1 MTYLLLLLLLIMLAL
16 GYFKIAEYFEIQD
29 KPNDRSS
36 HQKPT
41 LLGGGVIF
49 FLTLVLYSFFFG
61 FQYPWML
68 MGATVLATVSF
79 IDDVRPLSPRLRLV
93 IHFVSLFILFVDLNL
108 YEFSLPILLLI
119 IFIGAGVL
127 NAYNFMDG
135 INGMMGIT
143 SMVVLLGMVYIN
155 THLVVFIDIDLLYA
169 LLIGV
174 VIFNFFNFR
183 NNAYCFA
190 GDVGAFTMG
199 FIMVFLIFRLIAT
212 SGNFAWI
219 ALLAVFGVDTILT
232 IIHRICLGENITQPH
247 RKHLFQILANEL
259 KIPQLLISAGY
270 GIVQVLVIVG
280 LIVLENYSMIFAVA
294 AIFVLSVFY
303 IFIKQKYYYLHCNS
317 NCCIRTKKADK

>member
-1 MTYLLLLLLLIMLAL
+1 MTYLILFIILLILAL
-16 GYFKIAEYFEIQD
+16 GYFKLAEYFEIQD

-36 HQKPT
+36 HQRPT

-49 FLTLVLYSFFFG
+49 YLALLLYSFFFG

-68 MGATVLATVSF
+68 LGASVLATVSF
-79 IDDVRPLSPRLRLV
+79 IDDVHPLSPRLRLI
-93 IHFVSLFILFVDLNL
+93 IHFVSLFILFIDLDI
-108 YEFSLPILLLI
+108 YEFSIPIVLMMLI
-119 IFIGAGVL
+119 VGAGLL

-143 SMVVLLGMVYIN
+143 SMIVLLGMVYIN
-155 THLVVFIDIDLLYA
+155 THLVVFIDVDLLYA
-169 LLIGV
+169 LLIGI
-174 VIFNFFNFR
+174 VIFNFLNFR
-183 NNAYCFA
+183 TNAYCFA

-199 FIMVFLIFRLIAT
+199 FVMVFLLFRLIAT

-232 IIHRICLGENITQPH
+232 IIHRICLGENITTAH

-259 KIPQLLISAGY
+259 KISQLLISAGY
-270 GIVQVLVIVG
+270 GLVQLLVIIG

-303 IFIKQKYYYLHCNS
+303 ILIKQKYYYLHCSS